1 MEHEEVWAG
10 SDAHFP
16 SLHACGFSLA
26 VRWSFRLNSPRT
38 APPYKDLL
46 CKVAGFPANP
56 VTPLSR
62 EDRTHSIRVRELK
75 SSKYGALNL

>member
-16 SLHACGFSLA
+16 SLHACGFS
-26 VRWSFRLNSPRT
+26 FRLNSPRT

-46 CKVAGFPANP
+46 CTAAGFPQSTLSHGFP
-56 VTPLSR
+56 VKIQLILSV
-62 EDRTHSIRVRELK
+62 SV
-75 SSKYGALNL
+75 SSKSQNIVH